1 MMNPT
6 TQSLGPA
13 GKHKRPTITQVY
25 LWVINVW
32 GGIKKNVIENSLKE
46 TGNANALDG
55 NEDYVIFEDHE
66 FDLER
71 WSSDVKL
78 GGNDSK
84 AEQCNGFYDDLQ

>member
-6 TQSLGPA
+6 AQSLAPT
-13 GKHKRPTITQVY
+13 GKHRRPTITQVY

-55 NEDYVIFEDHE
+55 NEGCIIFEGSKS
-66 FDLER
+66 DLER
-71 WSSDVKL
+71 WS
-78 GGNDSK
+78 
-84 AEQCNGFYDDLQ
+84 